1 MSIIDTAKELLKKG
15 IALNDE
21 ELIGMANSLLSAEFS
36 FDDNE
41 KSTPVAETSGASSF
55 QKEKT
60 SVLVEQFEVKQ
71 KNSMDRG
78 SVPVTQ
84 GERKNTFVDDLTE
97 HKDVITPTTS
107 SPTERKRVPAQN
119 VEQTCESCKKTFTVS
134 PAHAR
139 DFYTCDGCLANKT
152 KGK

>member
-21 ELIGMANSLLSAEFS
+21 ELINMANDLLSSSPAPTTEV
-36 FDDNE
+36 
-41 KSTPVAETSGASSF
+41 PAASSF

-60 SVLVEQFEVKQ
+60 AVLAEQFEVKQ
-71 KNSMDRG
+71 KNAIDKRS
-78 SVPVTQ
+78 SIPVTQ

-97 HKDVITPTTS
+97 HKDVLTPTS
-107 SPTERKRVPAQN
+107 SPLTERKRAPVQD
-119 VEQTCESCKKTFTVS
+119 VEQTCESCNKTFMVS

-139 DFYTCDGCLANKT
+139 DFYTCDGCLAQKT